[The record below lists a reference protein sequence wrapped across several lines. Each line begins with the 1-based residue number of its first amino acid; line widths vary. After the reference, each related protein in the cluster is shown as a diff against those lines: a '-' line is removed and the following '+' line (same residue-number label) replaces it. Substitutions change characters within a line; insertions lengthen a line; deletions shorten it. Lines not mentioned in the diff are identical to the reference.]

1 VKHTIFVVVYL
12 VVMGGLIVTLDVLF
26 LREHFWWRL
35 GTNIGIVVVFA
46 VAYLLWLKKVFT

>member
-35 GTNIGIVVVFA
+35 GTNIGIVLVFA
-46 VAYLLWLKKVFT
+46 IAYLGWLKKAFT